1 MGKRELVGVAG
12 TFHHITLIT
21 EEDVF
26 AFSAL
31 INIESDKHCI
41 GMFNW

>member
-1 MGKRELVGVAG
+1 MGNRELVGVAG
-12 TFHHITLIT
+12 TFRHITLLT

-26 AFSAL
+26 AFSAV
-31 INIESDKHCI
+31 INIESDKCCI